1 MMGKRMPQL
10 DILYHQLKVPVPG
23 TGYSL
28 LTHCPNESNRL
39 LQISQAIVKAI
50 SYSPQSDGKTLS

>member
-1 MMGKRMPQL
+1 MPQL

-23 TGYSL
+23 MGDSL

-50 SYSPQSDGKTLS
+50 SYSP